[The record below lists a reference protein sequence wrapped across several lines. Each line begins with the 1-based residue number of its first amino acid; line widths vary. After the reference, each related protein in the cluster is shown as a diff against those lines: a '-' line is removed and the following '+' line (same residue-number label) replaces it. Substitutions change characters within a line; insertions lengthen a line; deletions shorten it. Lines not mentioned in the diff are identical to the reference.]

1 MPTVLQAGIFRRAM
15 VQGKARRGGL
25 RDLGAQSVRDLWNS
39 LLDPQ
44 EGGEKEE

>member
-1 MPTVLQAGIFRRAM
+1 MPTVLQATIIRRAM

-25 RDLGAQSVRDLWNS
+25 RDLGAQRVRGLWNS

-44 EGGEKEE
+44 VGEEKE